1 MRKKSG
7 NQTLTLALSGMMAAL
22 VFVATYFFKLPVSIT
37 QGYIH
42 LGDGFI
48 LLGASLLGW
57 ASVPAAAIGSA
68 LADLLGGYTLYILP
82 TFVIKGLVAAVAVC
96 ALRAR
101 HPYWLTVAL
110 LVLAELVMVAGYFVT
125 EWLLLGYGLAAAAGA
140 VVPNL
145 VQGFSGVVLGAVLI
159 PLLRRVTPRP
169 CACSPRGTVFSGW
182 SENVMFSGRPDFFC
196 RAVSGVL
203 FLFIQE
209 MLQML
214 LPYAFPGLIRTDAGR
229 RYIPFFF

>member
-1 MRKKSG
+1 MEKSIIKRLRLTGFG
-7 NQTLTLALSGMMAAL
+7 NSSRPSGSSSKSCCSGCAASYSFSAAASFGS
-22 VFVATYFFKLPVSIT
+22 FVVKYRTAT
-37 QGYIH
+37 
-42 LGDGFI
+42 
-48 LLGASLLGW
+48 
-57 ASVPAAAIGSA
+57 AAAIGSA

-110 LVLAELVMVAGYFVT
+110 LVLAALVMVAGYFVT

-159 PLLRRVTPRP
+159 PLLRRVTPPAMR
-169 CACSPRGTVFSGW
+169 
-182 SENVMFSGRPDFFC
+182 
-196 RAVSGVL
+196 L
-203 FLFIQE
+203 
-209 MLQML
+209 
-214 LPYAFPGLIRTDAGR
+214 
-229 RYIPFFF
+229 

>member
-82 TFVIKGLVAAVAVC
+82 TFVIKGLVAALAVY
-96 ALRAR
+96 ALRAGR
-101 HPYWLTVAL
+101 PYWLTVAL
-110 LVLAELVMVAGYFVT
+110 LAVAELVMVAGYFVT
-125 EWLLLGYGLAAAAGA
+125 EWLLLGYGLAAAADA
-140 VVPNL
+140 VAPNL
-145 VQGFSGVVLGAVLI
+145 VQGLSGVALGAVLI
-159 PLLRRVTPRP
+159 PLLRRVKPK
-169 CACSPRGTVFSGW
+169 
-182 SENVMFSGRPDFFC
+182 VMHP
-196 RAVSGVL
+196 
-203 FLFIQE
+203 
-209 MLQML
+209 
-214 LPYAFPGLIRTDAGR
+214 
-229 RYIPFFF
+229 

>member
-1 MRKKSG
+1 MRKNSG
-7 NQTLTLALSGMMAAL
+7 DQTLKLAFGGMMAAL

-82 TFVIKGLVAAVAVC
+82 TFVIKGLVAAVAVG
-96 ALRAR
+96 ALRAKR
-101 HPYWLTVAL
+101 PYWLTVL
-110 LVLAELVMVAGYFVT
+110 LLAAAELLMVAGYFVT

-140 VVPNL
+140 VAPNL
-145 VQGFSGVVLGAVLI
+145 VQGLSGVALGAVLI
-159 PLLRRVTPRP
+159 PLLRRVKPK
-169 CACSPRGTVFSGW
+169 
-182 SENVMFSGRPDFFC
+182 VMHP
-196 RAVSGVL
+196 
-203 FLFIQE
+203 
-209 MLQML
+209 
-214 LPYAFPGLIRTDAGR
+214 
-229 RYIPFFF
+229 

>member
-125 EWLLLGYGLAAAAGA
+125 EWLLLATAGRRRGRRGSQSGAGLQRRSAGRDAHSAAAARNAPGHA
-140 VVPNL
+140 PVVHV
-145 VQGFSGVVLGAVLI
+145 VQFFRMVRECHVLW
-159 PLLRRVTPRP
+159 P
-169 CACSPRGTVFSGW
+169 
-182 SENVMFSGRPDFFC
+182 
-196 RAVSGVL
+196 
-203 FLFIQE
+203 
-209 MLQML
+209 
-214 LPYAFPGLIRTDAGR
+214 PG
-229 RYIPFFF
+229 FFFAELFQASFSCLYRKCSKCFSRMPSPA

>member
-1 MRKKSG
+1 MRKNSG
-7 NQTLTLALSGMMAAL
+7 DQTLKLAFGGMMAAL

-82 TFVIKGLVAAVAVC
+82 TFVIKGLVAAVAVG
-96 ALRAR
+96 ALRAKR
-101 HPYWLTVAL
+101 PYWLTVAL
-110 LVLAELVMVAGYFVT
+110 LAAAELLMVAGYFVT

-145 VQGFSGVVLGAVLI
+145 VQGLSGVALGAVLI
-159 PLLRRVTPRP
+159 PLLRRVKPK
-169 CACSPRGTVFSGW
+169 
-182 SENVMFSGRPDFFC
+182 VMHP
-196 RAVSGVL
+196 
-203 FLFIQE
+203 
-209 MLQML
+209 
-214 LPYAFPGLIRTDAGR
+214 
-229 RYIPFFF
+229 

>member
-1 MRKKSG
+1 MRKNSG
-7 NQTLTLALSGMMAAL
+7 DQTLKLAFGGMMAAL

-82 TFVIKGLVAAVAVC
+82 TFVIKGLVAAVAVG
-96 ALRAR
+96 ALRAKR
-101 HPYWLTVAL
+101 PYWLTVAL
-110 LVLAELVMVAGYFVT
+110 LAAAELLMVAGYFVT

-145 VQGFSGVVLGAVLI
+145 VQGLSGVVLGAVLI
-159 PLLRRVTPRP
+159 PLLRRVKPK
-169 CACSPRGTVFSGW
+169 
-182 SENVMFSGRPDFFC
+182 VMHP
-196 RAVSGVL
+196 
-203 FLFIQE
+203 
-209 MLQML
+209 
-214 LPYAFPGLIRTDAGR
+214 
-229 RYIPFFF
+229 

>member
-1 MRKKSG
+1 MRKNSG
-7 NQTLTLALSGMMAAL
+7 DQTLKLAFGGMMAAL

-82 TFVIKGLVAAVAVC
+82 TFVIKGLVAAVAVG
-96 ALRAR
+96 ALRAKR
-101 HPYWLTVAL
+101 PYWLTVAL
-110 LVLAELVMVAGYFVT
+110 LAAAELLMVAGYFVT

-140 VVPNL
+140 VAPNL
-145 VQGFSGVVLGAVLI
+145 VQGLSGVALGAVLI
-159 PLLRRVTPRP
+159 PLLRRVKPK
-169 CACSPRGTVFSGW
+169 
-182 SENVMFSGRPDFFC
+182 VMHP
-196 RAVSGVL
+196 
-203 FLFIQE
+203 
-209 MLQML
+209 
-214 LPYAFPGLIRTDAGR
+214 
-229 RYIPFFF
+229 

>member
-1 MRKKSG
+1 MRKNSG
-7 NQTLTLALSGMMAAL
+7 DQTLKLAFGGMMAAL

-82 TFVIKGLVAAVAVC
+82 TFVIKGLVAALAVY
-96 ALRAR
+96 ALRAGR
-101 HPYWLTVAL
+101 PYWLTVVL
-110 LVLAELVMVAGYFVT
+110 LAAAELLMVAGYFVT

-140 VVPNL
+140 VAPNL
-145 VQGFSGVVLGAVLI
+145 VQGLSGVVLGAVLI
-159 PLLRRVTPRP
+159 PLLRRVKPK
-169 CACSPRGTVFSGW
+169 
-182 SENVMFSGRPDFFC
+182 VMHP
-196 RAVSGVL
+196 
-203 FLFIQE
+203 
-209 MLQML
+209 
-214 LPYAFPGLIRTDAGR
+214 
-229 RYIPFFF
+229 

>member
-1 MRKKSG
+1 MRKNTG
-7 NQTLTLALSGMMAAL
+7 DQTLKLAFGGMMAAL

-82 TFVIKGLVAAVAVC
+82 TFVIKGLVAAVAVG
-96 ALRAR
+96 ALRAKR
-101 HPYWLTVAL
+101 PYWLTVAL
-110 LVLAELVMVAGYFVT
+110 LAVAEGVMVAGYFVT

-140 VVPNL
+140 VAPNL
-145 VQGFSGVVLGAVLI
+145 VQGLSGVALGAVLI
-159 PLLRRVTPRP
+159 PLLRRVKPK
-169 CACSPRGTVFSGW
+169 
-182 SENVMFSGRPDFFC
+182 VMHP
-196 RAVSGVL
+196 
-203 FLFIQE
+203 
-209 MLQML
+209 
-214 LPYAFPGLIRTDAGR
+214 
-229 RYIPFFF
+229 

>member
-1 MRKKSG
+1 MRKHSG
-7 NQTLTLALSGMMAAL
+7 DQTLTLAFGGMMAAL

-82 TFVIKGLVAAVAVC
+82 TFVIKGLVAAVAVG
-96 ALRAR
+96 ALRAKR
-101 HPYWLTVAL
+101 PYWLTVVL
-110 LVLAELVMVAGYFVT
+110 LAVAEGVMVAGYFVT

-145 VQGFSGVVLGAVLI
+145 VQGLSGVALGAVLI
-159 PLLRRVTPRP
+159 PLLRRVKPK
-169 CACSPRGTVFSGW
+169 
-182 SENVMFSGRPDFFC
+182 VMHP
-196 RAVSGVL
+196 
-203 FLFIQE
+203 
-209 MLQML
+209 
-214 LPYAFPGLIRTDAGR
+214 
-229 RYIPFFF
+229 